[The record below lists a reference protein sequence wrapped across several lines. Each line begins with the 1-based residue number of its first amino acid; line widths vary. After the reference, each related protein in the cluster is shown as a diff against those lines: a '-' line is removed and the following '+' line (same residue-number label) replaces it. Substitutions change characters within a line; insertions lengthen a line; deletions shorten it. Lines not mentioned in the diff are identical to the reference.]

1 MFKVDVDVIV
11 SPKVAKFVKKNFPKD
26 LREKFEEFIEDL
38 ASNPVPKKKYNIIR
52 IQESSFRNEVL
63 TLAWNLLQ
71 KFGILIKSKDDM
83 IPLRVKL
90 GKYRIAY
97 VITKPQ
103 GDEKPTV
110 FVVVVK
116 AGKREGFYD

>member
-1 MFKVDVDVIV
+1 MKPNVEVII

-26 LREKFEEFIEDL
+26 LREKFEEFIDDL
-38 ASNPVPKKKYNIIR
+38 ALNPVPKEKYNIVR
-52 IQESSFRNEVL
+52 IKESSFKNEIL
-63 TLAWNLLQ
+63 TLALSLLQ

-90 GKYRIAY
+90 GGYRVAY

-103 GDEKPTV
+103 NNERPTV

>member
-1 MFKVDVDVIV
+1 MKPNVEVII

-26 LREKFEEFIEDL
+26 LREKFEEFIDDL
-38 ASNPVPKKKYNIIR
+38 TLNPVPKEKYNIVR
-52 IQESSFRNEVL
+52 IKESSFKNEIL
-63 TLAWNLLQ
+63 TLALSLLQ

-90 GKYRIAY
+90 GRYRVAY

-103 GDEKPTV
+103 NNERPTV